1 MCPSLLVAFQ
11 KTEDLILYMRS
22 RVLSALEAGAEHGAA
37 PSKYSN
43 VTSLPQSGPLMVV
56 LFYSENPRLFLYPPK
71 DCVSIKTHSYYT
83 PHHQQKQIYIFKQLN
98 I

>member
-11 KTEDLILYMRS
+11 KTEDLVLYMRS
-22 RVLSALEAGAEHGAA
+22 RVLSALEAGTEHRAA

-43 VTSLPQSGPLMVV
+43 VTSLPQSGPLTVV
-56 LFYSENPRLFLYPPK
+56 LFDSENPKLFLYPPK
-71 DCVSIKTHSYYT
+71 DGVIIKVHSCYT